1 MTDGVAGADRELRA
15 ETTIDA
21 PPEAVWAVLGDVRR
35 MPFPCFSYPI
45 MCFSCPAETLIGNGD
60 AAQPELGGLRR
71 MPNVVGFRY

>member
-1 MTDGVAGADRELRA
+1 MPYTCFSFPAEMPPGAGNRDAARA
-15 ETTIDA
+15 A
-21 PPEAVWAVLGDVRR
+21 LGDVRR

-45 MCFSCPAETLIGNGD
+45 MCFSYPAETLIGNGD